1 MERWELQFYWGCY
14 YLSKRKMQRSIKAF
28 REAAEQCPASRPE
41 MLSRI
46 LYFLGISLE
55 RVGQSSL
62 AIQSWINARRL
73 VHRGLIVK
81 SYPRWINEYGMRR
94 TNCSEL
100 DDYYAFATIQVS
112 RYLNGRNNRCFY
124 TRAEQEMVLKIIQDT
139 WKLLEKSKILL
150 SLSIDKKIE
159 LFKRARLDFPY
170 LCREESFTYCSKSS
184 LNALKK
190 DESITSNSGDSCRC
204 GSGLPRRMCCGRIHV
219 SN

>member
-1 MERWELQFYWGCY
+1 MERWELQFQWGCY
-14 YLSKRKMQRSIKAF
+14 YLSKHKIQRSIKAF
-28 REAAEQCPASRPE
+28 RQAADHCPASKPE

-55 RVGQSSL
+55 RSGQSSL

-73 VHRGLIVK
+73 VHRGFIVK

-94 TNCSEL
+94 TNNSEV

-112 RYLNGRNNRCFY
+112 RYLSNRTSHCFY
-124 TRAEQEMVLKIIQDT
+124 SREEQDMVVNVIQDT

-150 SLSIDKKIE
+150 SLSVDKKIE

-170 LCREESFTYCSKSS
+170 ICREESFTYYAKPS
-184 LNALKK
+184 LDTFKK
-190 DESITSNSGDSCRC
+190 DESIANSEGFCSC
-204 GSGLPRRMCCGRIHV
+204 GSGLPRRMCCGRIRV